1 MIQLFNIALLIA
13 MLAYLLRKPLKKML
27 TDRADRIRDDIDSAR
42 VNRDE
47 AIGIR
52 AEYQS
57 MMDDIDKERE
67 KILSE
72 ARLAA
77 VKKSDQIL
85 FDAQEEANYMKA
97 KAHDQIKI
105 ERENAADEIKMQIIE
120 ISNLVASRYIEN
132 SVDRQ
137 IQDKYI
143 DEALADWSE
152 QV

>member
-1 MIQLFNIALLIA
+1 MSG
-13 MLAYLLRKPLKKML
+13 
-27 TDRADRIRDDIDSAR
+27 RAERIRDDIESAR
-42 VNRDE
+42 LNKE
-47 AIGIR
+47 QAIGVK
-52 AEYQS
+52 ADYES
-57 MMDDIDKERE
+57 MMEKIDKERE

-85 FDAQEEANYMKA
+85 FDAQEEAKYMIA
-97 KAHDQIKI
+97 RAHDEIKL
-105 ERENAADEIKMQIIE
+105 ERDNAADEIKMKIIE
-120 ISNLVASRYIEN
+120 ISNLIASRFIEV

-137 IQDKYI
+137 IQDNYI